1 MDDDAPLP
9 TTARLLGSY
18 WLDSSYWHPS
28 KPCCCFAPPPPPP
41 PPRRGRGG
49 RLARTVLTVAAY
61 GLILTALALTAA
73 N

>member
-1 MDDDAPLP
+1 MDDDASLP
-9 TTARLLGSY
+9 TTTRLLGSY

-28 KPCCCFAPPPPPP
+28 KPCCCFAPPPP
-41 PPRRGRGG
+41 RRVRGG

>member
-28 KPCCCFAPPPPPP
+28 KPCCCFAPPPP
-41 PPRRGRGG
+41 RRVRGR

>member
-18 WLDSSYWHPS
+18 WLNSDYWHPS
-28 KPCCCFAPPPPPP
+28 KPCCCFAPPPP
-41 PPRRGRGG
+41 RRVRGRGG